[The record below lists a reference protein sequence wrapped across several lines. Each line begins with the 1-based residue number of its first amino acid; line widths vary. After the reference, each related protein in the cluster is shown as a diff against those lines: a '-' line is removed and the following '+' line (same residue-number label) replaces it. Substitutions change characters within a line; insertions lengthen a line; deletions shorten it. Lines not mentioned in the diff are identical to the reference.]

1 MKRFLAWLLAA
12 LTALSI
18 LPALAEGE
26 VDVTGSGV
34 TVLRNHLEGQTDGL
48 ALAVDYPTFVCEDAG
63 LQAFLEEN
71 VTRPFQALCG
81 DQGGQ
86 VSSIRGGY
94 CASLDFAN
102 LLSVEANVRYKDGD
116 QTRYVFFYR
125 VVDLAAQRLLELGDL
140 FTESQEQI
148 ESTLRQ
154 AAYEQALAQGM
165 TVLPASAQ
173 ETPLPNSYYLSAKAF
188 RVIYDGNT
196 LCEAPT
202 VVDIPWEDL
211 GLTPSPVFED
221 GDEAI
226 GGADGATD
234 MEVADATEEPANDTV
249 IIGGA
254 DGPTAV
260 YVADA
265 TEEPA
270 DDPVII
276 GGADEPTTIYL
287 ATAEPAAAAAD
298 EPTPTLL
305 PTVTPG
311 PQNTLDPNF
320 SLPPVSTPTPMP
332 LAGSDAIMAD
342 VLTHGLWKPLG
353 TDGSVY
359 YQFTADGKL
368 LTVRVED
375 YTLTDGYL
383 ESDTLTG
390 TLDIGSDSAFTLR
403 DGSGGLSG
411 YVLNRQ
417 GEAVAPEEFVTPTP
431 TPVPTP
437 TPEPTPT
444 PSPSPTPTAA
454 PTPTPEPTPTPTPVP
469 TPTLSPYERARLEAP
484 TLAQLGDA
492 SFARAR
498 TLDVY
503 SAPSEQAWRSKK
515 AQVTTNDN
523 VAIYGRVG
531 EWVLVSY
538 TIGNGSRGRMGYIDD
553 MTLDNPEGVAQ
564 LAFSNIPITLTSD
577 AKATDD
583 PLYGQ
588 ETIRTI
594 PAGEQVV
601 LLAFLGNDWAYV
613 QTTMEDK
620 ECRLFIPQ
628 QALMQE

>member
-12 LTALSI
+12 LTALSV

-48 ALAVDYPTFVCEDAG
+48 SLAVDYPAFVCDDAG

-81 DQGGQ
+81 AQSDQT
-86 VSSIRGGY
+86 SSIRGGY
-94 CASLDFAN
+94 CASLDFAS
-102 LLSVEANVRYKDGD
+102 LLSVEANVRYKEGD

-125 VVDLAAQRLLELGDL
+125 VVDLAAQRLLEPEDL
-140 FTESQEQI
+140 FTESREQI
-148 ESTLRQ
+148 ESALRQ

-165 TVLPASAQ
+165 TVLPASAA
-173 ETPLPNSYYLSAKAF
+173 ETPLPNSYYLSARAF

-196 LCEAPT
+196 LCDAPT

-211 GLTPSPVFED
+211 GLTPSQVFED
-221 GDEAI
+221 GDDDDGMDVTDA
-226 GGADGATD
+226 AD
-234 MEVADATEEPANDTV
+234 EPADDTA

-254 DGPTAV
+254 DGPTA
-260 YVADA
+260 
-265 TEEPA
+265 
-270 DDPVII
+270 
-276 GGADEPTTIYL
+276 IYL
-287 ATAEPAAAAAD
+287 ATAEPAATAESAAYEPA
-298 EPTPTLL
+298 PTPL

-342 VLTHGLWKPLG
+342 VLTHGLWKQLG
-353 TDGSVY
+353 TDGTVY

-375 YTLTDGYL
+375 YTLIDGYL

-437 TPEPTPT
+437 TPAPTPT

-454 PTPTPEPTPTPTPVP
+454 PTPTPTPAP
-469 TPTLSPYERARLEAP
+469 TPTLSPYERAQQEAP

-553 MTLDNPEGVAQ
+553 MTLGNPEGVAQ

>member
-12 LTALSI
+12 LTALSV

-48 ALAVDYPTFVCEDAG
+48 SLAVDYPAFVCDDAG

-81 DQGGQ
+81 AQSDQT
-86 VSSIRGGY
+86 SSIRGGY
-94 CASLDFAN
+94 CASLDFAS
-102 LLSVEANVRYKDGD
+102 LLSVEANVRYKEGD

-125 VVDLAAQRLLELGDL
+125 VVDLAAQRLLEPEDL
-140 FTESQEQI
+140 FTESREQI
-148 ESTLRQ
+148 ESALRQ

-165 TVLPASAQ
+165 TVLPASAA
-173 ETPLPNSYYLSAKAF
+173 ETPLPNSYYLSARAF

-196 LCEAPT
+196 LCDAPT

-211 GLTPSPVFED
+211 GLTPSQVFED
-221 GDEAI
+221 GDDDDGMDVTDA
-226 GGADGATD
+226 AD
-234 MEVADATEEPANDTV
+234 EPADDTA

-254 DGPTAV
+254 DGPTA
-260 YVADA
+260 
-265 TEEPA
+265 
-270 DDPVII
+270 
-276 GGADEPTTIYL
+276 IYL
-287 ATAEPAAAAAD
+287 ATAEPAATAESAAYEPA
-298 EPTPTLL
+298 PTPL

-342 VLTHGLWKPLG
+342 VLTHGLWKQLG
-353 TDGSVY
+353 TDGTIY

-437 TPEPTPT
+437 TPAPTPT

-454 PTPTPEPTPTPTPVP
+454 PTPTPTPAP
-469 TPTLSPYERARLEAP
+469 TPTLSPYERAQQEAP

>member
-12 LTALSI
+12 MTALSV

-48 ALAVDYPTFVCEDAG
+48 SLAVDYPAFVCDDAG

-81 DQGGQ
+81 AQSDQT
-86 VSSIRGGY
+86 SSIRGGY
-94 CASLDFAN
+94 CASLDFAS
-102 LLSVEANVRYKDGD
+102 LLSVEANVRYKEGD

-125 VVDLAAQRLLELGDL
+125 VVDLAAQRLLEPEDL
-140 FTESQEQI
+140 FTESREQI
-148 ESTLRQ
+148 ESALRQ

-165 TVLPASAQ
+165 TVLPASAA
-173 ETPLPNSYYLSAKAF
+173 ETPLPNSYYLSARAF

-196 LCEAPT
+196 LCDAPT

-211 GLTPSPVFED
+211 GLTPSQVFED
-221 GDEAI
+221 GDDDA
-226 GGADGATD
+226 GMDVTD
-234 MEVADATEEPANDTV
+234 AANEPADDTA

-254 DGPTAV
+254 DGPTA
-260 YVADA
+260 
-265 TEEPA
+265 
-270 DDPVII
+270 
-276 GGADEPTTIYL
+276 IYL
-287 ATAEPAAAAAD
+287 ATAEPAATAESAAYEPA
-298 EPTPTLL
+298 PTPL

-311 PQNTLDPNF
+311 SQNTLDPNF

-332 LAGSDAIMAD
+332 LTGSDAIMAD
-342 VLTHGLWKPLG
+342 VLTHGLWKQLG
-353 TDGSVY
+353 TDGTVY

-375 YTLTDGYL
+375 YTLIDGYL

-437 TPEPTPT
+437 TPAPTPT

-454 PTPTPEPTPTPTPVP
+454 PTPTPTPAP
-469 TPTLSPYERARLEAP
+469 TPTLSPYERAQQEAP

>member
-12 LTALSI
+12 LTALSV

-48 ALAVDYPTFVCEDAG
+48 SLAVDYPAFVCDDAG

-81 DQGGQ
+81 AQSDQT
-86 VSSIRGGY
+86 SSIRGGY
-94 CASLDFAN
+94 CASLDFAS
-102 LLSVEANVRYKDGD
+102 LLSVEANVRYKEGD

-125 VVDLAAQRLLELGDL
+125 VVDLAAQRLLEPEDL
-140 FTESQEQI
+140 FTESREQI
-148 ESTLRQ
+148 ESALRQ

-165 TVLPASAQ
+165 TVLPASAA
-173 ETPLPNSYYLSAKAF
+173 ETPLPNSYYLSARAF

-196 LCEAPT
+196 LCDAPT

-211 GLTPSPVFED
+211 GLTPSQVFED
-221 GDEAI
+221 GDDDA
-226 GGADGATD
+226 GMDVTDAAD
-234 MEVADATEEPANDTV
+234 EPADDTA

-254 DGPTAV
+254 DGPTA
-260 YVADA
+260 
-265 TEEPA
+265 
-270 DDPVII
+270 
-276 GGADEPTTIYL
+276 IYL
-287 ATAEPAAAAAD
+287 ATAEPAATAESAAYEPA
-298 EPTPTLL
+298 PTPL

-342 VLTHGLWKPLG
+342 VLTHGLWKQLG
-353 TDGSVY
+353 TDGTVY

-437 TPEPTPT
+437 TPAPTPT

-454 PTPTPEPTPTPTPVP
+454 PTPTPTPAP
-469 TPTLSPYERARLEAP
+469 TPTLSPYERAQQEAP

>member
-12 LTALSI
+12 LTALSV

-48 ALAVDYPTFVCEDAG
+48 SLAVDYPAFVCEDAG

-81 DQGGQ
+81 AQSDQT
-86 VSSIRGGY
+86 SSIRGGY
-94 CASLDFAN
+94 CASLDFAS
-102 LLSVEANVRYKDGD
+102 LLSVEANVRYKEGD

-125 VVDLAAQRLLELGDL
+125 VVDLAAQRLLEPENL
-140 FTESQEQI
+140 FTESREQI
-148 ESTLRQ
+148 ESALRQ

-165 TVLPASAQ
+165 TVLPASAA
-173 ETPLPNSYYLSAKAF
+173 ETPLPNSYYLSARAF

-196 LCEAPT
+196 LCDAPT

-211 GLTPSPVFED
+211 GLTPSQVFED
-221 GDEAI
+221 GDDDDGMDVTDA
-226 GGADGATD
+226 AD
-234 MEVADATEEPANDTV
+234 EPADDTA

-254 DGPTAV
+254 DGPTA
-260 YVADA
+260 
-265 TEEPA
+265 
-270 DDPVII
+270 
-276 GGADEPTTIYL
+276 IYL
-287 ATAEPAAAAAD
+287 ATAEPAATAESAAY
-298 EPTPTLL
+298 EPAPMPL

-342 VLTHGLWKPLG
+342 VLTHGLWKQLG
-353 TDGSVY
+353 TDGTVY

-437 TPEPTPT
+437 TPAPTPT

-454 PTPTPEPTPTPTPVP
+454 PTPTPTPAP
-469 TPTLSPYERARLEAP
+469 TPTLSPYERAQQEAP

>member
-12 LTALSI
+12 LTALSV

-48 ALAVDYPTFVCEDAG
+48 SLAVDYPAFVCEDAG

-81 DQGGQ
+81 AQSDQT
-86 VSSIRGGY
+86 SSIRGGY
-94 CASLDFAN
+94 CASLDFAS
-102 LLSVEANVRYKDGD
+102 LLSVEANVRYKEGD

-125 VVDLAAQRLLELGDL
+125 VVDLAAQRLLELEDL
-140 FTESQEQI
+140 FTESREQI
-148 ESTLRQ
+148 ESALRQ

-165 TVLPASAQ
+165 TILPASAA
-173 ETPLPNSYYLSAKAF
+173 ETPLPNSYYLSARAF

-196 LCEAPT
+196 LCDAPT

-211 GLTPSPVFED
+211 GLTPSQVFED
-221 GDEAI
+221 GDDDDGMDVTDA
-226 GGADGATD
+226 AD
-234 MEVADATEEPANDTV
+234 EPADDTA

-254 DGPTAV
+254 DGPTA
-260 YVADA
+260 
-265 TEEPA
+265 
-270 DDPVII
+270 
-276 GGADEPTTIYL
+276 IYL
-287 ATAEPAAAAAD
+287 ATAEPAATAESAAYEPA
-298 EPTPTLL
+298 PTPL

-342 VLTHGLWKPLG
+342 VLTHGLWKQLG
-353 TDGSVY
+353 TDGTVY

-437 TPEPTPT
+437 TPAPTPT

-454 PTPTPEPTPTPTPVP
+454 PTPTPTPAP
-469 TPTLSPYERARLEAP
+469 TPTLSPYERAQQEAP

>member
-12 LTALSI
+12 MTALSV

-48 ALAVDYPTFVCEDAG
+48 SLAVDYPAFVCDDAG

-81 DQGGQ
+81 AQSDQT
-86 VSSIRGGY
+86 SSIRGGY
-94 CASLDFAN
+94 CASLDFAS
-102 LLSVEANVRYKDGD
+102 LLSVEANVRYKEGD

-125 VVDLAAQRLLELGDL
+125 VVDLAAQRLLELEDL
-140 FTESQEQI
+140 FTESREQI
-148 ESTLRQ
+148 ESALRQ

-165 TVLPASAQ
+165 TVLPASAA
-173 ETPLPNSYYLSAKAF
+173 ETPLPNSYYLSARAF

-196 LCEAPT
+196 LCDAPT

-211 GLTPSPVFED
+211 GLTPSQVFED
-221 GDEAI
+221 GDDDDDGMDVTDA
-226 GGADGATD
+226 AD
-234 MEVADATEEPANDTV
+234 EPADDTA

-254 DGPTAV
+254 DGPTA
-260 YVADA
+260 
-265 TEEPA
+265 
-270 DDPVII
+270 
-276 GGADEPTTIYL
+276 IYL
-287 ATAEPAAAAAD
+287 ATAEPAATAESAAYEPA
-298 EPTPTLL
+298 PTPL

-342 VLTHGLWKPLG
+342 VLTHGLWKQLG
-353 TDGSVY
+353 TDGTVY

-375 YTLTDGYL
+375 YTLIDGYL

-437 TPEPTPT
+437 TPAPTPT

-454 PTPTPEPTPTPTPVP
+454 PTPTPTPAP
-469 TPTLSPYERARLEAP
+469 TPTLSPYERAQQEAP

>member
-12 LTALSI
+12 MTALSV

-48 ALAVDYPTFVCEDAG
+48 SLAVDYPAFVCDDAG

-81 DQGGQ
+81 AQSDQT
-86 VSSIRGGY
+86 SSIRGGY
-94 CASLDFAN
+94 CASLDFAS
-102 LLSVEANVRYKDGD
+102 LLSVEANVRYKEGD

-125 VVDLAAQRLLELGDL
+125 VVDLAAQRLLEPEDL
-140 FTESQEQI
+140 FTESREQI
-148 ESTLRQ
+148 ESALRQ

-165 TVLPASAQ
+165 TVLPASAA
-173 ETPLPNSYYLSAKAF
+173 ETPLPNSYYLSARAF

-196 LCEAPT
+196 LCDAPT

-211 GLTPSPVFED
+211 GLTPSQVFED
-221 GDEAI
+221 GDDDDGMDVTDA
-226 GGADGATD
+226 AD
-234 MEVADATEEPANDTV
+234 EPADDTA

-254 DGPTAV
+254 DGPTA
-260 YVADA
+260 
-265 TEEPA
+265 
-270 DDPVII
+270 
-276 GGADEPTTIYL
+276 IYL
-287 ATAEPAAAAAD
+287 ATAEPAATAESAAYEPA
-298 EPTPTLL
+298 PTPL

-342 VLTHGLWKPLG
+342 VLTHGLWKQLG
-353 TDGSVY
+353 TDGTIY

-437 TPEPTPT
+437 TPAPTPT

-454 PTPTPEPTPTPTPVP
+454 PTPTPTPAP
-469 TPTLSPYERARLEAP
+469 TPTLSPYERAQQEAP

>member
-12 LTALSI
+12 MTALSV

-48 ALAVDYPTFVCEDAG
+48 SLAVDYPAFVCDDAG

-81 DQGGQ
+81 AQSDQT
-86 VSSIRGGY
+86 SSIRGGY
-94 CASLDFAN
+94 CASLDFAS
-102 LLSVEANVRYKDGD
+102 LLSVEANVRYKEGD

-125 VVDLAAQRLLELGDL
+125 VVDLAAQRLLEPEDL
-140 FTESQEQI
+140 FTESREQI
-148 ESTLRQ
+148 ESALRQ

-165 TVLPASAQ
+165 TVLPASAA
-173 ETPLPNSYYLSAKAF
+173 ETPLPNSYYLSARAF

-196 LCEAPT
+196 LCDAPT

-211 GLTPSPVFED
+211 GLTPSQVFED
-221 GDEAI
+221 GDDDDGMDVTDA
-226 GGADGATD
+226 AD
-234 MEVADATEEPANDTV
+234 EPADDTA

-254 DGPTAV
+254 DGPTA
-260 YVADA
+260 
-265 TEEPA
+265 
-270 DDPVII
+270 
-276 GGADEPTTIYL
+276 IYL
-287 ATAEPAAAAAD
+287 ATAEPAATAESAAYEPA
-298 EPTPTLL
+298 PTPL

-342 VLTHGLWKPLG
+342 VLTHGLWKQLG
-353 TDGSVY
+353 TDGTVY

-375 YTLTDGYL
+375 YTLIDGYL

-437 TPEPTPT
+437 TPAPTPT

-454 PTPTPEPTPTPTPVP
+454 PTPTPTPAP
-469 TPTLSPYERARLEAP
+469 TPTLSPYERAQQEAP

>member
-12 LTALSI
+12 LTALSV

-48 ALAVDYPTFVCEDAG
+48 SLAVDYPAFVCDDAG

-81 DQGGQ
+81 AQSDQT
-86 VSSIRGGY
+86 SSIRGGY
-94 CASLDFAN
+94 CASLDFAS
-102 LLSVEANVRYKDGD
+102 LLSVEANVRYKEGD

-125 VVDLAAQRLLELGDL
+125 VVDLAAQRLLELEDL
-140 FTESQEQI
+140 FTESREQI
-148 ESTLRQ
+148 ESALRQ

-165 TVLPASAQ
+165 TVLPASAA
-173 ETPLPNSYYLSAKAF
+173 ETPLPNSYYLSARAF

-196 LCEAPT
+196 LCDAPT

-211 GLTPSPVFED
+211 GLTPSQVFED
-221 GDEAI
+221 GDDDDGMDVTDA
-226 GGADGATD
+226 AD
-234 MEVADATEEPANDTV
+234 EPADDTA

-254 DGPTAV
+254 DGPTA
-260 YVADA
+260 
-265 TEEPA
+265 
-270 DDPVII
+270 
-276 GGADEPTTIYL
+276 IYL
-287 ATAEPAAAAAD
+287 ATAEPAATAESAAYEPA
-298 EPTPTLL
+298 PTPL

-311 PQNTLDPNF
+311 SQNTLDPNF

-342 VLTHGLWKPLG
+342 VLTHGLWKQLG
-353 TDGSVY
+353 TDGTVY

-437 TPEPTPT
+437 TPAPTPT

-454 PTPTPEPTPTPTPVP
+454 PTPTPTPAP
-469 TPTLSPYERARLEAP
+469 TPTLSPYERVQQEAP

-613 QTTMEDK
+613 QTTIEDK

>member
-12 LTALSI
+12 MTALSV

-48 ALAVDYPTFVCEDAG
+48 SLAVDYPAFVCDDAG
-63 LQAFLEEN
+63 LQAFLEEH

-81 DQGGQ
+81 AQSDQT
-86 VSSIRGGY
+86 SSIRGGY
-94 CASLDFAN
+94 CASLDFAS
-102 LLSVEANVRYKDGD
+102 LLSVEANVRYKEGD

-125 VVDLAAQRLLELGDL
+125 VVDLAAQRLLESEDL
-140 FTESQEQI
+140 FTESREQI
-148 ESTLRQ
+148 ESALRQ

-165 TVLPASAQ
+165 TVLPASAA
-173 ETPLPNSYYLSAKAF
+173 ETPLPNSYYLSARAF

-196 LCEAPT
+196 LCDAPT

-211 GLTPSPVFED
+211 GLTPSQVFED
-221 GDEAI
+221 GDDDDGMDVTDA
-226 GGADGATD
+226 AD
-234 MEVADATEEPANDTV
+234 EPADDTA

-254 DGPTAV
+254 DGPTA
-260 YVADA
+260 
-265 TEEPA
+265 
-270 DDPVII
+270 
-276 GGADEPTTIYL
+276 IYL
-287 ATAEPAAAAAD
+287 ATAEPAATAESAAYEPA
-298 EPTPTLL
+298 PTPL

-342 VLTHGLWKPLG
+342 VLTHGLWKQLG
-353 TDGSVY
+353 MDGTVY

-437 TPEPTPT
+437 TPAPTPT

-454 PTPTPEPTPTPTPVP
+454 PTPTPTPAP
-469 TPTLSPYERARLEAP
+469 TPTLSPYERAQQEAP

>member
-12 LTALSI
+12 LTALSV

-48 ALAVDYPTFVCEDAG
+48 SLAVDYPAFVCDDAG

-81 DQGGQ
+81 AQSDQT
-86 VSSIRGGY
+86 SSIRGGY
-94 CASLDFAN
+94 CASLDFAS
-102 LLSVEANVRYKDGD
+102 LLSVEANVRYKEGD

-125 VVDLAAQRLLELGDL
+125 VVDLAAQRLLELEDL
-140 FTESQEQI
+140 FTESREQI
-148 ESTLRQ
+148 ESALRQ

-165 TVLPASAQ
+165 TVLPASAA
-173 ETPLPNSYYLSAKAF
+173 ETPLPNSYYLSARAF

-196 LCEAPT
+196 LCDAPT

-211 GLTPSPVFED
+211 GLTPSQVFED
-221 GDEAI
+221 GDDDDDGMDVTDA
-226 GGADGATD
+226 AD
-234 MEVADATEEPANDTV
+234 EPADDTA

-254 DGPTAV
+254 DGPTA
-260 YVADA
+260 
-265 TEEPA
+265 
-270 DDPVII
+270 
-276 GGADEPTTIYL
+276 IYL
-287 ATAEPAAAAAD
+287 ATAEPAATAESAAYEPA
-298 EPTPTLL
+298 PTPL

-342 VLTHGLWKPLG
+342 VLTHGLWKQLG
-353 TDGSVY
+353 TDGTVY

-375 YTLTDGYL
+375 YTLIDGYL

-437 TPEPTPT
+437 TPAPTPT

-454 PTPTPEPTPTPTPVP
+454 PTPTPTPAP
-469 TPTLSPYERARLEAP
+469 TPTLSPYERAQQEAP

-613 QTTMEDK
+613 QTTIEDK

-628 QALMQE
+628 QVLMQE

>member
-12 LTALSI
+12 MTALSV

-48 ALAVDYPTFVCEDAG
+48 SLAVDYPAFVCDDAG

-81 DQGGQ
+81 AQSDQT
-86 VSSIRGGY
+86 SSIRGGY
-94 CASLDFAN
+94 CASLDFAS
-102 LLSVEANVRYKDGD
+102 LLSVEANVRYKEGD

-125 VVDLAAQRLLELGDL
+125 VVDLAAQRLLEPEDL
-140 FTESQEQI
+140 FTESREQI
-148 ESTLRQ
+148 ESALRQ

-165 TVLPASAQ
+165 TVLPASAA
-173 ETPLPNSYYLSAKAF
+173 ETPLPNSYYLSARAF

-196 LCEAPT
+196 LCDAPT

-211 GLTPSPVFED
+211 GLTPSQVFED
-221 GDEAI
+221 GDDDDGMDVTDA
-226 GGADGATD
+226 AD
-234 MEVADATEEPANDTV
+234 EPADDTA

-254 DGPTAV
+254 DGPTA
-260 YVADA
+260 
-265 TEEPA
+265 
-270 DDPVII
+270 
-276 GGADEPTTIYL
+276 IYL
-287 ATAEPAAAAAD
+287 ATAEPAATAESAAYEPA
-298 EPTPTLL
+298 PTPL

-342 VLTHGLWKPLG
+342 VLTHGLWKQLG
-353 TDGSVY
+353 TDGTVY

-437 TPEPTPT
+437 TPAPTPT

-454 PTPTPEPTPTPTPVP
+454 PTPTPTPAP
-469 TPTLSPYERARLEAP
+469 TPTLSPYERAQQEAP

>member
-12 LTALSI
+12 LTALSV

-48 ALAVDYPTFVCEDAG
+48 SLAVDYPAFVCDDAG

-81 DQGGQ
+81 AQSDQT
-86 VSSIRGGY
+86 SSIRGGY
-94 CASLDFAN
+94 CASLDFAS
-102 LLSVEANVRYKDGD
+102 LLSVEANVRYKEGD

-125 VVDLAAQRLLELGDL
+125 VVDLAAQRLLEPEDL
-140 FTESQEQI
+140 FTESREQI
-148 ESTLRQ
+148 ESALRQ

-165 TVLPASAQ
+165 TVLPASAA
-173 ETPLPNSYYLSAKAF
+173 ETPLPNSYYLSARAF

-196 LCEAPT
+196 LCDAPT

-211 GLTPSPVFED
+211 GLTPSQVFED
-221 GDEAI
+221 GDDDDGMDVTDA
-226 GGADGATD
+226 AD
-234 MEVADATEEPANDTV
+234 EPADDTA

-254 DGPTAV
+254 DGPTA
-260 YVADA
+260 
-265 TEEPA
+265 
-270 DDPVII
+270 
-276 GGADEPTTIYL
+276 IYL
-287 ATAEPAAAAAD
+287 ATAEPAATAESAAYEPA
-298 EPTPTLL
+298 PTPL

-342 VLTHGLWKPLG
+342 VLTHGLWKQLG
-353 TDGSVY
+353 TDGTVY

-375 YTLTDGYL
+375 YTLIDGYL

-437 TPEPTPT
+437 TPAPTPT

-454 PTPTPEPTPTPTPVP
+454 PTPTPTPAP
-469 TPTLSPYERARLEAP
+469 TPTLSPYERAQQEAP

>member
-12 LTALSI
+12 MTALSV

-48 ALAVDYPTFVCEDAG
+48 SLAVDYPAFVCDDAG

-81 DQGGQ
+81 AQSDQT
-86 VSSIRGGY
+86 SSIRGGY
-94 CASLDFAN
+94 CASLDFAS
-102 LLSVEANVRYKDGD
+102 LLSVEANVRYKEGD

-125 VVDLAAQRLLELGDL
+125 VVDLAAQRLLELEDL
-140 FTESQEQI
+140 FTESREQI
-148 ESTLRQ
+148 ESALRQ

-165 TVLPASAQ
+165 TVLPASAA
-173 ETPLPNSYYLSAKAF
+173 ETPLPNSYYLSARAF

-196 LCEAPT
+196 LCDAPT

-211 GLTPSPVFED
+211 GLTPSQVFED
-221 GDEAI
+221 GDDDDGMDVTDA
-226 GGADGATD
+226 AD
-234 MEVADATEEPANDTV
+234 EPADDTA

-254 DGPTAV
+254 DGPTA
-260 YVADA
+260 
-265 TEEPA
+265 
-270 DDPVII
+270 
-276 GGADEPTTIYL
+276 IYL
-287 ATAEPAAAAAD
+287 ATAEPAATAESAAYEPA
-298 EPTPTLL
+298 PTPL

-342 VLTHGLWKPLG
+342 VLTHGLWKQLG
-353 TDGSVY
+353 TDGTVY

-375 YTLTDGYL
+375 YTLIDGYL

-437 TPEPTPT
+437 TPAPTPT

-454 PTPTPEPTPTPTPVP
+454 PTPTPTPAP
-469 TPTLSPYERARLEAP
+469 TPTLSPYERAQQEAP

>member
-12 LTALSI
+12 LTALSV

-48 ALAVDYPTFVCEDAG
+48 SLAVDYPAFVCDDAG
-63 LQAFLEEN
+63 LQAFLEKN

-81 DQGGQ
+81 AQSDQT
-86 VSSIRGGY
+86 SSIRGGY
-94 CASLDFAN
+94 CASLDFAS
-102 LLSVEANVRYKDGD
+102 LLSVEANVRYKEGD

-125 VVDLAAQRLLELGDL
+125 VVDLAAQRLLEPEDL
-140 FTESQEQI
+140 FTESREQI
-148 ESTLRQ
+148 ESALRQ

-165 TVLPASAQ
+165 TVLPASAA
-173 ETPLPNSYYLSAKAF
+173 ETPLPNSYYLSARAF

-196 LCEAPT
+196 LCDAPT

-211 GLTPSPVFED
+211 GLTPSQVFED
-221 GDEAI
+221 GDDDDGMDVTDA
-226 GGADGATD
+226 AD
-234 MEVADATEEPANDTV
+234 EPADDTA

-254 DGPTAV
+254 DGPTA
-260 YVADA
+260 
-265 TEEPA
+265 
-270 DDPVII
+270 
-276 GGADEPTTIYL
+276 IYL
-287 ATAEPAAAAAD
+287 ATAEPAATAESAAYEPA
-298 EPTPTLL
+298 PTPL

-342 VLTHGLWKPLG
+342 VLTHGLWKQLG
-353 TDGSVY
+353 TDGTIY

-437 TPEPTPT
+437 TPAPTPT

-454 PTPTPEPTPTPTPVP
+454 PTPTPTPAP
-469 TPTLSPYERARLEAP
+469 TPTLSPYERAQQEAP

>member
-12 LTALSI
+12 LTALSV

-48 ALAVDYPTFVCEDAG
+48 SLAVDYPAFVCDDAG

-81 DQGGQ
+81 AQSDQT
-86 VSSIRGGY
+86 SSIRGGY
-94 CASLDFAN
+94 CASLDFAS
-102 LLSVEANVRYKDGD
+102 LLSVEANVRYKEGD

-125 VVDLAAQRLLELGDL
+125 VVDLAAQRLLEPEDL
-140 FTESQEQI
+140 FTESREQI
-148 ESTLRQ
+148 ESALRQ

-165 TVLPASAQ
+165 TVLPASAA
-173 ETPLPNSYYLSAKAF
+173 ETPLPNSYYLSARAF

-196 LCEAPT
+196 LCDAPT

-211 GLTPSPVFED
+211 GLTPSQVFED
-221 GDEAI
+221 GDDDDGMDVTDA
-226 GGADGATD
+226 AD
-234 MEVADATEEPANDTV
+234 EPADDTA

-254 DGPTAV
+254 DGPTA
-260 YVADA
+260 
-265 TEEPA
+265 
-270 DDPVII
+270 
-276 GGADEPTTIYL
+276 IYL
-287 ATAEPAAAAAD
+287 ATAEPAATAESAAYEPA
-298 EPTPTLL
+298 PTPL

-342 VLTHGLWKPLG
+342 VLTHGLWKQLG
-353 TDGSVY
+353 TDGTVY

-437 TPEPTPT
+437 TPAPTPT

-454 PTPTPEPTPTPTPVP
+454 PTPTPTPAP
-469 TPTLSPYERARLEAP
+469 TPTLSPYERAQQEAP

>member
-12 LTALSI
+12 MTALSV

-48 ALAVDYPTFVCEDAG
+48 SLAVDYPAFVCEDAG

-81 DQGGQ
+81 AQSDQT
-86 VSSIRGGY
+86 SSIRGGY
-94 CASLDFAN
+94 CASLDFAS
-102 LLSVEANVRYKDGD
+102 LLSVEANVRYKEGD

-125 VVDLAAQRLLELGDL
+125 VVDLAAQRLLEPEDL
-140 FTESQEQI
+140 FTESREQI
-148 ESTLRQ
+148 ESALRQ

-165 TVLPASAQ
+165 TVLPASAA
-173 ETPLPNSYYLSAKAF
+173 ETPLPNSYYLSARAF

-196 LCEAPT
+196 LCDAPT

-211 GLTPSPVFED
+211 GLTPSQVFED
-221 GDEAI
+221 GDDDDGMDVTDA
-226 GGADGATD
+226 AD
-234 MEVADATEEPANDTV
+234 EPADDTA

-254 DGPTAV
+254 DGPTA
-260 YVADA
+260 
-265 TEEPA
+265 
-270 DDPVII
+270 
-276 GGADEPTTIYL
+276 IYL
-287 ATAEPAAAAAD
+287 ATAEPAATAESAAYEPA
-298 EPTPTLL
+298 PTPL

-342 VLTHGLWKPLG
+342 VLTHGLWKQLG
-353 TDGSVY
+353 TDGTVY

-431 TPVPTP
+431 TP
-437 TPEPTPT
+437 
-444 PSPSPTPTAA
+444 A
-454 PTPTPEPTPTPTPVP
+454 P
-469 TPTLSPYERARLEAP
+469 TPTLSPYERAQQEAP

>member
-12 LTALSI
+12 MTALSV

-48 ALAVDYPTFVCEDAG
+48 SLAVDYPAFVCDDAG

-81 DQGGQ
+81 AQSDQT
-86 VSSIRGGY
+86 SSIRGGY
-94 CASLDFAN
+94 CASLDFAS
-102 LLSVEANVRYKDGD
+102 LLSVEANVRYKEGD

-125 VVDLAAQRLLELGDL
+125 VVDLAAQRLLELEDL
-140 FTESQEQI
+140 FTESREQI
-148 ESTLRQ
+148 ESALRQ

-165 TVLPASAQ
+165 TVLPASAA
-173 ETPLPNSYYLSAKAF
+173 ETPLPNSYYLSARAF

-196 LCEAPT
+196 LCDAPT

-211 GLTPSPVFED
+211 GLTPSQVFED
-221 GDEAI
+221 GDDDDGMDVTDA
-226 GGADGATD
+226 AD
-234 MEVADATEEPANDTV
+234 EPADDTA

-254 DGPTAV
+254 DGPTA
-260 YVADA
+260 
-265 TEEPA
+265 
-270 DDPVII
+270 
-276 GGADEPTTIYL
+276 IYL
-287 ATAEPAAAAAD
+287 ATAEPAATAESAAYEPA
-298 EPTPTLL
+298 PTPL

-342 VLTHGLWKPLG
+342 VLTHGLWKQLG
-353 TDGSVY
+353 TDGTVY

-437 TPEPTPT
+437 TPAPTPT

-454 PTPTPEPTPTPTPVP
+454 PTPTPTPAP
-469 TPTLSPYERARLEAP
+469 TPTLSPYERAQQEAP